1 MDHQEK
7 HHEHHKK
14 EREEHNKE
22 EKLRDA
28 QQEKRPTGIHPG
40 WFLAAGVVLIVGV
53 LVVWIV
59 VWAW

>member
-14 EREEHNKE
+14 EREEHNKQ
-22 EKLRDA
+22 EKLHDA
-28 QQEKRPTGIHPG
+28 QQDKQPTGIHPG
-40 WFLAAGVVLIVGV
+40 WFLAIGVALIFGV

-59 VWAW
+59 VWA